1 MSALGSPPDGFPVL
15 SQVVARWVPPWYDV
29 SRPDPTL
36 PSLAGKPTVDSCRL
50 STKRRV
56 HVSWGAGAAGSLG
69 ARKSP
74 HFCLE
79 CRGRTCANPRWGRL
93 PAFSRPLS
101 RCSPL
106 LYCPPVLCLWCVDET
121 SSAQWTIFVPSLRL
135 QTRRREDT
143 RKGRCACRD
152 HTHPQALLLPGVLLL
167 VVVDNSISQ
176 LRTQVGLISSS
187 FECRRGYII
196 LRSRRLDLFSP
207 SSSLLLLFHRASS
220 HVIHAHMRTH
230 GTDGKG

>member
-1 MSALGSPPDGFPVL
+1 MRAHV
-15 SQVVARWVPPWYDV
+15 V
-29 SRPDPTL
+29 SRAGD
-36 PSLAGKPTVDSCRL
+36 GKPPR
-50 STKRRV
+50 
-56 HVSWGAGAAGSLG
+56 
-69 ARKSP
+69 
-74 HFCLE
+74 FCLE
-79 CRGRTCANPRWGRL
+79 CRCRACANPRSIRL

>member
-1 MSALGSPPDGFPVL
+1 MRDNYSGRQKLLTFNTRASFVERVRKAGSCSNVGERAVGALVSPLDCFPVL

-106 LYCPPVLCLWCVDET
+106 SSHPPVLRLWCADGA
-121 SSAQWTIFVPSLRL
+121 SSARGTISVLSLHR
-135 QTRRREDT
+135 QRRPAEQKRRQQST
-143 RKGRCACRD
+143 
-152 HTHPQALLLPGVLLL
+152 LPHAAGN
-167 VVVDNSISQ
+167 NSWKERASQ
-176 LRTQVGLISSS
+176 
-187 FECRRGYII
+187 
-196 LRSRRLDLFSP
+196 RSRSWPGESYTWGLL
-207 SSSLLLLFHRASS
+207 SL
-220 HVIHAHMRTH
+220 
-230 GTDGKG
+230 